1 MHGYIDISTQL
12 KTSPYTAPYD
22 CFVRMSN
29 RTTNGVRPYINYLI
43 NGKDFNCTG
52 YTSNADSTI
61 NDIVGLR
68 KGDILK
74 LNSSYAYEQT
84 GTFTAHIL

>member
-12 KTSPYTAPYD
+12 KTSSYTAPYD
-22 CFVRMSN
+22 CFIRMAN
-29 RTTNGVRPYINYLI
+29 RTTGVRPYINYLI
-43 NGKDFNCTG
+43 NNKDFNCTG

-61 NDIVGLR
+61 TEVVGLR

-74 LNSSYAYEQT
+74 LNSSYQYEQT
-84 GTFTAHIL
+84 GTFTAHII